1 MKCVKCGQIEKKPYK
16 VKSGARKGKI
26 QSYCRKCNHQNT
38 LDRQRDFKKKCTE
51 YKGSKCV
58 CCGYDKYIGSL
69 DFHHLDPNKKDFTI
83 SHFRN
88 TSFTKNEVKIKKELD
103 KCILVCRNC
112 HGEIHA
118 GIIDVN
124 PSQIKT

>member
-1 MKCVKCGQIEKKPYK
+1 MWSNRKKPYK

-38 LDRQRDFKKKCTE
+38 LDRQHDFKKKCAE

-124 PSQIKT
+124 PCQIKT

>member
-16 VKSGARKGKI
+16 VKSGNRKGKI

-38 LDRQRDFKKKCTE
+38 LDRQRDFKIKCVE
-51 YKGSKCV
+51 YKGGSCII
-58 CCGYDKYIGSL
+58 CGYNKYIGSL
-69 DFHHLDPNKKDFTI
+69 DFHHIDPSKKDFNL
-83 SHFRN
+83 SKVRN
-88 TSFTKNEVKIKKELD
+88 TSFSKNEIKIKKELD

-118 GIIDVN
+118 GIVTYD
-124 PSQIKT
+124 TGA

>member
-16 VKSGARKGKI
+16 VKTGKRKGKI

-38 LDRQRDFKKKCTE
+38 LDRQRDFKKQCVD
-51 YKGSKCV
+51 YKGGKCV
-58 CCGYDKYIGSL
+58 FCGYDKYIGSL
-69 DFHHLDPNKKDFTI
+69 DFHHLDPAKKDFGL
-83 SHFRN
+83 SKVKN
-88 TSFTKNEVKIKKELD
+88 TSFNKNQDKIKKELD

-118 GIIDVN
+118 NIIVYNED
-124 PSQIKT
+124 